1 VVEASEAS
9 GFPRQPRLQVSSPT
23 MTLILLASALVLAS
37 VTIVS
42 PLAGAFEMAGDMRLE
57 RGRYVSVRGVYY
69 PGFTIAGL
77 AEPLAIFVLVF
88 LLASLLPAGL
98 PFCLVA
104 LALAA
109 EALAHLLYWILIAPM
124 NRIWLA
130 DDTVAAE
137 TDGQGVLAGLRDRWE
152 LSHVYRLLAS
162 TLAFVFLVAATL
174 AGSASL

>member
-1 VVEASEAS
+1 
-9 GFPRQPRLQVSSPT
+9 
-23 MTLILLASALVLAS
+23 MTLILLAAALVLAS

-57 RGRYVSVRGVYY
+57 RGRYVSVGGVYY
-69 PGFTIAGL
+69 PGFTIAGV

-88 LLASLLPAGL
+88 LLASLLPGGL
-98 PFCLVA
+98 PFLFVA

-109 EALAHLLYWILIAPM
+109 EALAHLLYWVLIAPM
-124 NRIWLA
+124 NRVWL
-130 DDTVAAE
+130 
-137 TDGQGVLAGLRDRWE
+137 TDEPMAQTDVQGRLAGLRDAWE

-162 TLAFVFLVAATL
+162 TLAFVLLIAATL